1 MSRVQ
6 RSPLKANIISI
17 HYFTIIVVIIYKK
30 QTFHCQKMSTRGGEM
45 KYSHTKGLQE
55 RCQTGHNFSFFFFW
69 IRDDYIDKMKNT
81 EISKG
86 TKGTNQM
93 VYRRCF
99 QLAIR
104 KEKLQ
109 LFKAGIS
116 LHQKKKST
124 TDGGVKNVLISLIF
138 LLEDSSISFDLYLP
152 QNR

>member
-1 MSRVQ
+1 MSNWSQ
-6 RSPLKANIISI
+6 
-17 HYFTIIVVIIYKK
+17 F
-30 QTFHCQKMSTRGGEM
+30 F
-45 KYSHTKGLQE
+45 
-55 RCQTGHNFSFFFFW
+55 FFFFW

-116 LHQKKKST
+116 LHQKKKALQMVASRM
-124 TDGGVKNVLISLIF
+124 SL
-138 LLEDSSISFDLYLP
+138 
-152 QNR
+152 